1 MMKRKLLSMLLAA
14 TMVTSLLPLSA
25 FAAETATYD
34 DVNGHWAQSS
44 ITRWSGYRVVQ
55 GYDGEFQPDG
65 NLTRAQMA
73 SILCQLLK
81 LPAAASAG
89 FTDVAADAWYADS
102 VNRCAAAGIIFGSEG
117 KAMPEDPITREDSMV
132 MLCRA
137 LGLEPVKEVTA
148 TDFRDFGEVS
158 AYAQGYIAAL
168 VRAGVVKGDNE
179 GLLNPVKDISRAEM
193 VSMLDRLVVH
203 YSCEDGET
211 IDAKDGGL
219 VVIVAKDVKVI
230 NAPEGTKVI
239 VADDATNLKVNGT
252 TVTEDQ
258 TYIVPGTSSG
268 TGGGSVVV
276 PSHTHSWG
284 KPESTHA
291 KNGKDGVKT
300 YTCTSCNQTKT
311 EDIKWKFYLA
321 AESGSTVDMTVGDD
335 YTAVFTLPAAG
346 STVNAGRVALTA
358 KMQDVASLGVED
370 VKSHTT
376 IINTNLGSTDVILS
390 EKLQNCYKFDG
401 ATIKANVNGISCT
414 YNIGAINKNGEL
426 YTIEAV
432 PTNTETAREDT
443 EAARAAWQALIGEN
457 GANITAAE
465 NTSNDSKI
473 VIKNGAYLMIGTEKL
488 EFENTEVGDL
498 ELNNLNDMDALNT
511 AIRNHAK
518 LTTCEDQGGT
528 ITMYLPAGTQLA
540 VGGSIATLQKNCTI
554 TIAVNVDQLHTLDKD
569 GKGPLAQLRDLSD
582 SSDSTLMAKKM
593 VELLDGVVGVVDH
606 TSETEVNII
615 FA

>member
-137 LGLEPVKEVTA
+137 LGLEPVKDVTA

-168 VRAGVVKGDNE
+168 VRAGVVKGDNN

-252 TVTEDQ
+252 AVTEDQ
-258 TYIVPGTSSG
+258 TYIVPGTSSS

-284 KPESTHA
+284 KPTTTYA

-300 YTCTSCNQTKT
+300 YTCSCGVTKT
-311 EDIKWKFYLA
+311 EDIKWKFCLA
-321 AESGSTVDMTVGDD
+321 ATSGSTVDMTVGDD
-335 YTAVFTLPAAG
+335 YTAVFTLPKAG
-346 STVNAGRVALTA
+346 STVNAGSVTLTA
-358 KMQDVASLGVED
+358 KMQEVASLGVNGE
-370 VKSHTT
+370 KRYNT
-376 IINTNLGSTDVILS
+376 IINTSLGSTDVALS
-390 EKLQNCYKFDG
+390 TWLPNTYKFNGADIV
-401 ATIKANVNGISCT
+401 ATIDGKTCT
-414 YNIGAINKNGEL
+414 YKVDKIKDGQIVA
-426 YTIEAV
+426 T
-432 PTNTETAREDT
+432 TDT

-465 NTSNDSKI
+465 NTGNDSKI
-473 VIKNGAYLMIGTEKL
+473 VIKNGAYLMIGTERL

-518 LTTCEDQGGT
+518 LTTCADQGGT
-528 ITMYLPAGTQLA
+528 ITIYLPKGTQLA

-554 TIAVNVDQLHTLDKD
+554 TIAVDADEMNASGL
-569 GKGPLAQLRDLSD
+569 PNALSSLQSKTD
-582 SSDSTLMAKKM
+582 ATAM
-593 VELLDGVVGVVDH
+593 VQELVKQFDNLVGVIDASG
-606 TSETEVNII
+606 TVNVNVS

>member
-137 LGLEPVKEVTA
+137 LGLEPVKDVTA
-148 TDFRDFGEVS
+148 TDFQDFGEVS

-219 VVIVAKDVKVI
+219 IVIVAKDVKVV

-268 TGGGSVVV
+268 TGGGSVVI

-284 KPESTHA
+284 KPVTTYA

-300 YTCTSCNQTKT
+300 YTCTSCHETKT

-335 YTAVFTLPAAG
+335 YTAVFTLPKDG
-346 STVNAGRVALTA
+346 STVNAGSVSLTA
-358 KMQDVASLGVED
+358 KMQDVASLGVNGE
-370 VKSHTT
+370 KSHTT
-376 IINTNLGSTDVILS
+376 IINTSLGGMDVKLS
-390 EKLQNCYKFDG
+390 EKLPHCYGFTG
-401 ATIKANVNGISCT
+401 ATIKANVNGTSCT

-432 PTNTETAREDT
+432 PDNDNTED
-443 EAARAAWQALIGEN
+443 ARAVWQALIGEN

-465 NTSNDSKI
+465 NTGNDSKI
-473 VIKNGAYLMIGTEKL
+473 VIKKGAYLMIGTEKL
-488 EFENTEVGDL
+488 EFEDGVTDDL
-498 ELNNLNDMDALNT
+498 ILDNFNDMSELNT

-518 LTTCEDQGGT
+518 LTTCEDQGGM

-540 VGGSIATLQKNCTI
+540 VGGSIATLRKACTI
-554 TIAVNVDQLHTLDKD
+554 KIELSKDKEEMGDLSNALSSLQSKTDATAMVQELVKQFDNLVGVIDASGTVNVN
-569 GKGPLAQLRDLSD
+569 
-582 SSDSTLMAKKM
+582 
-593 VELLDGVVGVVDH
+593 
-606 TSETEVNII
+606 VN
-615 FA
+615 FSA

>member
-137 LGLEPVKEVTA
+137 LGLEPVKDVTA

-219 VVIVAKDVKVI
+219 VVIVAKNVKVV

-284 KPESTHA
+284 APVTTKHA
-291 KNGKDGVKT
+291 TKGENGTKT
-300 YTCTSCNQTKT
+300 YTCTSCGETKT

-321 AESGSTVDMTVGDD
+321 ATSGSTVDMTVGDD
-335 YTAVFTLPAAG
+335 YTAVFTLPEAG
-346 STVNAGRVALTA
+346 STVNAGSVSLTA
-358 KMQDVASLGVED
+358 KMQDVASLGVNGK
-370 VKSHTT
+370 KSHNTT
-376 IINTNLGSTDVILS
+376 INTSLGSTDVTLS
-390 EKLQNCYKFDG
+390 TWLPNTYKFDG
-401 ATIKANVNGISCT
+401 ADIVATIDGKTCT
-414 YNIGAINKNGEL
+414 YKVDKITDGQIVA
-426 YTIEAV
+426 T
-432 PTNTETAREDT
+432 TDT

-457 GANITAAE
+457 GANIKAAE
-465 NTSNDSKI
+465 NTGNDSKI
-473 VIKNGAYLMIGTEKL
+473 VIKKGAYLMIGTEKL
-488 EFENTEVGDL
+488 EFEDGVTDDL
-498 ELNNLNDMDALNT
+498 ILDNFNDMNALNT

-518 LTTCEDQGGT
+518 LTTCADQGGT
-528 ITMYLPAGTQLA
+528 ITMYLPKGTQLA

-554 TIAVNVDQLHTLDKD
+554 TIAVDADQLHTLDKD

-606 TSETEVNII
+606 TSETEVNIN

>member
-137 LGLEPVKEVTA
+137 LGLEPVKDVTA

-168 VRAGVVKGDNE
+168 VRAGVVKGDNN

-219 VVIVAKDVKVI
+219 VVIVAKDVKVV

-258 TYIVPGTSSG
+258 TYIVPGTSSS
-268 TGGGSVVV
+268 TGGGGSSVVV

-284 KPESTHA
+284 KPEPTHA
-291 KNGKDGVKT
+291 KNGQNGKKT
-300 YTCTSCNQTKT
+300 YTCTSCGETRT

-321 AESGSTVDMTVGDD
+321 AKSGSTVDMTVGDD
-335 YTAVFTLPAAG
+335 YTAVFTLPEAG
-346 STVNAGRVALTA
+346 STVNAGSVTLTA
-358 KMQDVASLGVED
+358 KMQDVASLGVNGEKRYD
-370 VKSHTT
+370 TT
-376 IINTNLGSTDVILS
+376 INTSLGSTDVILS

-432 PTNTETAREDT
+432 PDNDNT

-457 GANITAAE
+457 GANIAAATNE
-465 NTSNDSKI
+465 GNDSKI

-498 ELNNLNDMDALNT
+498 ELSNLNNMDALNT

-518 LTTCEDQGGT
+518 LTTCEDQGGM

-540 VGGSIATLQKNCTI
+540 VGGSIATLRKACTI
-554 TIAVNVDQLHTLDKD
+554 KIAVNVDQLRTLYVDS
-569 GKGPLAQLRDLSD
+569 KGPLAQLKDISEP
-582 SSDSTLMAKKM
+582 TIMAKKM
-593 VELLDGVVGVVDH
+593 VELLDGVVGVVDN
-606 TSETEVNII
+606 TSKTEVNIN
-615 FA
+615 FD